1 MSLSA
6 SDLVAAAKARI
17 TEVSVD
23 AFAAEEHRDDV
34 LIDVREPAEF
44 EMGHLAGA
52 INIPRGVL
60 EFQVEAH
67 PAMACATDPALA
79 LRERAIT
86 LYCRTGGRSAL
97 AADALQQMG
106 FSKVRSMAGGITTW
120 TERGHPVTTR

>member
-6 SDLVAAAKARI
+6 SDLVAAAKTRI
-17 TEVSVD
+17 SEVSVD
-23 AFAAEEHRDDV
+23 ALAAEEHREDV

-67 PAMACATDPALA
+67 PAMACAVDPALA
-79 LRERAIT
+79 LRDRAIT

-106 FSKVRSMAGGITTW
+106 FSKVRSMAGGITAR

>member
-6 SDLVAAAKARI
+6 SDLVAAAKTRI
-17 TEVSVD
+17 SEVSVD
-23 AFAAEEHRDDV
+23 ALAAEEHREDV

-67 PAMACATDPALA
+67 PAMACAVDPALA
-79 LRERAIT
+79 LRDRAIT

-97 AADALQQMG
+97 AADAPQQMG
-106 FSKVRSMAGGITTW
+106 FSKVRSMAGGITAW

>member
-6 SDLVAAAKARI
+6 SDLVAAAKTRI
-17 TEVSVD
+17 SEVSVD
-23 AFAAEEHRDDV
+23 ALAAEEHREDV

-67 PAMACATDPALA
+67 PAMACAVDPALA
-79 LRERAIT
+79 LRDRAIT
-86 LYCRTGGRSAL
+86 L
-97 AADALQQMG
+97 
-106 FSKVRSMAGGITTW
+106 
-120 TERGHPVTTR
+120 

>member
-6 SDLVAAAKARI
+6 SDLVAVAKARI

-97 AADALQQMG
+97 AADALRQMG
-106 FSKVRSMAGGITTW
+106 FSKVRSMAGGITAW